1 MSTQTKLPEFEQSLN
16 ELQKIVELLE
26 NGEMSLQESLKA
38 FEQGVHLSASCEK
51 TLNEAEQRIEQ
62 VLDGSLDESN

>member
-1 MSTQTKLPEFEQSLN
+1 MTTQAKLPEFEQSLD
-16 ELQKIVELLE
+16 ELQEIVELLE
-26 NGEMSLQESLKA
+26 KGEMSLQESLKA
-38 FEQGVHLSASCEK
+38 FEQGVQLSASCEK

>member
-26 NGEMSLQESLKA
+26 KGEMSLQESLKA

-51 TLNEAEQRIEQ
+51 ILNEAEQRIEQ